1 MALGFHYFLHAD
13 ALEVFVIGGFVYI
26 SGTWRIG
33 GNELW
38 PRLSL
43 LWRISL
49 VVIAAAALFT
59 CIAVDER
66 HHPGALWE
74 AAVVTSAAIVICLLY
89 WPFSRAMDALWH
101 RWQRR
106 P

>member
-13 ALEVFVIGGFVYI
+13 TIETFLISSFVSLG
-26 SGTWRIG
+26 GTWRMG

-38 PRLSL
+38 VRLSL
-43 LWRISL
+43 LWRIF
-49 VVIAAAALFT
+49 VMVICAAALFA
-59 CIAVDER
+59 CVAVGER

-74 AAVVTSAAIVICLLY
+74 AAVLTSAAIVICLLY
-89 WPFSRAMDALWH
+89 WPFSRAMDALWS

-106 P
+106 S